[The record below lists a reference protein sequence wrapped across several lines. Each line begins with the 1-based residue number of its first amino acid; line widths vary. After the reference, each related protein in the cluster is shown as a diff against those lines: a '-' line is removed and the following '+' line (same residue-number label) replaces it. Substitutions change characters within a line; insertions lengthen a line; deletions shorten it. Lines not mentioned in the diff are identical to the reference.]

1 MLSKTLYKIAMSLR
15 QAIRMPELGE
25 YEEKYD
31 VPWELITEVQR
42 AIEDV
47 YREQIPGQKLIIHE
61 TKHKIKLP
69 SEVLRD
75 QIKVP
80 FLLSWEQAIDNLSQI
95 RRELGVELNNLGV
108 RPENRKANIIL
119 HAGLGQ
125 RNNPDEFGDPVQ
137 QLIFWIHLR
146 LPEFGPTEYYLQQIE
161 RIIRDKAK
169 EFTNIETSLITF
181 RRYRML
187 LSFPLKQKGF

>member
-47 YREQIPGQKLIIHE
+47 YREQIPGQKLIIYE